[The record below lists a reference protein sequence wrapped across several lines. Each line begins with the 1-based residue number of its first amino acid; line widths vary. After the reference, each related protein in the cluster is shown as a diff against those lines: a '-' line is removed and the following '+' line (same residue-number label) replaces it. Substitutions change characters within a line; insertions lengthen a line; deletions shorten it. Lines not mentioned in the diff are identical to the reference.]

1 MDRRLSIGVGAA
13 VLLVAVLFVW
23 RANTKRSSD
32 AARAASTAVADASV
46 TASFDAGLGSLDPTA
61 LATTGA
67 AQADASAILG
77 ADSVAGTRLPDGSPV
92 PPLPEK
98 SPKTVKFGVVLV
110 TYAGAQGA
118 PPTARPKRE
127 ALELAKKLAV
137 DAKTDFKG
145 AVVRGDTGSLDDL
158 GRVPRNVLEPAP
170 EYVLFTMPAG
180 GVSEPI
186 DTPRGFWIVK
196 RLE

>member
-13 VLLVAVLFVW
+13 VLLVAALFVW
-23 RANTKRSSD
+23 RMNTKRSSD
-32 AARAASTAVADASV
+32 ATRGASAAVADASV
-46 TASFDAGLGSLDPTA
+46 TASFDAGLGSLDPTS
-61 LATTGA
+61 LGSPSGL
-67 AQADASAILG
+67 ADAAAILG
-77 ADSVAGTRLPDGSPV
+77 SDSVAGTRLPDGSPV

-98 SPKTVKFGVVLV
+98 SPKSVKFGVVLV

-127 ALELAKKLAV
+127 ALELAKKLAI

-145 AVVRGDTGSLDDL
+145 AVVRGDSGSLDDL

-170 EYVLFTMPAG
+170 EYVLFTMAAG